1 MKKSELKTKLLAGY
15 TLTDCFE
22 FQAGQECEIF
32 KAPAF
37 NISDDILYIPDVYLN
52 ELSQYLDQSVKTD
65 CEENTDEIIADIL
78 SCCYT
83 GEDFLAICNGDISLA
98 EHLFRYCDWQHPDSA
113 LPEVEDSSEEDQ
125 DMEPVQSLAEC
136 NMTAESAQELIK
148 ALPQFEAYAPYED
161 LQEYDQKFYLISSQ
175 KELEAI
181 KTARFSSSDAAGWDY
196 VPAKYPEWIC
206 VRNFEDGLGNIM
218 PYSKFLEEYEKFVFE
233 LKNDAAMAAV
243 QQKERDL

>member
-1 MKKSELKTKLLAGY
+1 MKKDELKTKLLAGY
-15 TLTDCFE
+15 TLAYCFE

-37 NISDDILYIPDVYLN
+37 NISDEILYIPDVYLN

-65 CEENTDEIIADIL
+65 CEEDTDGIIDDIL

-98 EHLFRYCDWQHPDSA
+98 EHLFCYCDWQHPDSA
-113 LPEVEDSSEEDQ
+113 LPEVEDDSGENQST
-125 DMEPVQSLAEC
+125 EPVQSD
-136 NMTAESAQELIK
+136 MTAESAQKFIK

-161 LQEYDQKFYLISSQ
+161 LQEYEQKFYLISSQ
-175 KELEAI
+175 EELEAV
-181 KTARFSSSDAAGWDY
+181 KTACFSSSDAAGWDY
-196 VPAKYPEWIC
+196 VPVKYPAWIC

-218 PYSKFLEEYEKFVFE
+218 PYSKFLEEYEKFVIE
-233 LKNDAAMAAV
+233 LKNEIAKAEIL
-243 QQKERDL
+243 QKERIRKQ